1 MDKTVQF
8 QRIIYLKHILA
19 HITGKKIVNPLH
31 EMKQLLLSYVILR
44 LAGGIFLVQ
53 VCRDRPYSVSS
64 VSLGIDPGYSLSPQ
78 TKNNVVKYYYCSS
91 PMKYEISSSTPAGL
105 MTHCKCYI
113 DLPFPHHQTGVG

>member
-8 QRIIYLKHILA
+8 QRILYLKHILA

-31 EMKQLLLSYVILR
+31 EMKEQLLSYVILR

-53 VCRDRPYSVSS
+53 VCRDRPYGVSR

-91 PMKYEISSSTPAGL
+91 P
-105 MTHCKCYI
+105 
-113 DLPFPHHQTGVG
+113 